1 MFLFGNNYHYFKGN
15 IMTSQRYEFAE
26 AILGHYMDFM
36 TMKESDFHLALAFE
50 NQNGLN
56 IDKQVKTVIK
66 SMNQTEKQKLINMKA
81 VLDEL
86 PVDLMAELLDKD
98 IVNTTKFK
106 QKRHMHILGNTNTNK
121 MYDLTLYDDNYRIT
135 VYKHVKTENIAQYEQ
150 ELDNRHLEP
159 SHIIVTKV
167 GKLFGLSEFCDT
179 NSNAINNTINN
190 LTEQLKFDFYSQN

>member
-1 MFLFGNNYHYFKGN
+1 MFTFGNNYHFFKGDF
-15 IMTSQRYEFAE
+15 MKTQRYEFAE
-26 AILGHYMDFM
+26 DILGHYMNFM
-36 TMKESDFHLALAFE
+36 TIKESDFHLALAFE

-86 PVDLMAELLDKD
+86 PIDLMAELLDKD

-106 QKRHMHILGNTNTNK
+106 QKRHMHILGNTDTNQ
-121 MYDLTLYDDNYRIT
+121 MYDLTLYDDKYRIT
-135 VYKHVKTENIAQYEQ
+135 IYKHVRTENIAQYEQ
-150 ELDNRHLEP
+150 ELANRHLEP
-159 SHIIVTKV
+159 SHVIVTNV

-179 NSNAINNTINN
+179 NRDAITNTINN
-190 LTEQLKFDFYSQN
+190 LTEQLKFDFYN